1 MLDYLTLKQEVI
13 GKWPGIFDAL
23 GIVVPDGERKHGP
36 CPLCGGKDRFRMDD
50 KEGKGTYICGQ
61 CGAGDGWELVR
72 KSLGCG
78 FKEAAKSV
86 SDVLGIIEVAPLQPK
101 AEKDP
106 KERLNA
112 LWSASVP
119 LTTGD
124 PVMRYLN
131 ARGIKTI
138 PQSVRYCASCWEP
151 DTKKNYPA
159 MIAMVSDST
168 GKPVTLHRTYLDG
181 TGKAKIE
188 SPKKLMTG
196 IAKLQGVAIRLMPA
210 SETLGIAE
218 GIETALSAAER
229 FRVPVWAA
237 VNSGILESFI
247 PPEGVKGVIVFGDND
262 ENFTGQK
269 AAYKLAN
276 SLFIKGYCVRVNI
289 PEKGDW
295 NEEAKCQA

>member
-1 MLDYLTLKQEVI
+1 MYLDYSGLKQEVI

-23 GIVVPDGERKHGP
+23 GIQIPERKHGP

-50 KEGKGTYICGQ
+50 KDGKGTYICGQ

-86 SDVLGIIEVAPLQPK
+86 SDVLGIIEVAPFQPK
-101 AEKDP
+101 VEKDP

-112 LWSASVP
+112 LWNSSLPSVK
-119 LTTGD
+119 GD
-124 PVMRYLN
+124 PVSRYLE
-131 ARGIKTI
+131 ARGIKTA
-138 PQSVRYCASCWEP
+138 PQDVRFCASCWEP
-151 DTKKNYPA
+151 DTKRNYPA
-159 MIAMVSDST
+159 MVAMVRD
-168 GKPVTLHRTYLDG
+168 GKGKAITLHRTYLEG
-181 TGKAKIE
+181 NGKAKID
-188 SPKKLMTG
+188 SPKKLMPG
-196 IAKLQGVAIRLMPA
+196 ISKLQSVAIRLMPA
-210 SETLGIAE
+210 GETLGIAE

-237 VNSGILESFI
+237 VNSGILETFI
-247 PPEGVKGVIVFGDND
+247 PPEGVKSVVVFGDND

-276 SLFIKGYCVRVNI
+276 TLSIKGYCVQVKI
-289 PEKGDW
+289 PKQGDW
-295 NEEAKCQA
+295 NEEAKCQG